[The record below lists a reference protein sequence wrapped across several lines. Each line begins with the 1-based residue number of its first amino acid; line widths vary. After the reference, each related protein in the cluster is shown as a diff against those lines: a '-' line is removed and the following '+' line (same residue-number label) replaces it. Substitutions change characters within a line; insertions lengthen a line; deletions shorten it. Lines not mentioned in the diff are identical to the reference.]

1 MSGQRSDLGD
11 EKEVL
16 KEALKEF
23 QKILDK
29 AKYDVGLAALLAEE
43 GN

>member
-16 KEALKEF
+16 REALKEF

-29 AKYDVGLAALLAEE
+29 TKYYVGLAALLAEE
-43 GN
+43 AN